1 MAEPAP
7 PCLRPHP
14 RWRPWMRDYRS
25 KDAREVPLAAP
36 GERAA
41 RHLRAACADGEGQA
55 HGIYT
60 GEMET
65 NMTFPTPKIA
75 VSSASI
81 P

>member
-1 MAEPAP
+1 
-7 PCLRPHP
+7 
-14 RWRPWMRDYRS
+14 MRDYRS
-25 KDAREVPLAAP
+25 KDAREAPRRREVPPAAP

-81 P
+81 PS